1 MAGELKWLT
10 GSYATAQAA
19 SSTAD
24 TALSAGAVTAIGTA
38 IATED
43 LYQLLDFKVTNSSA
57 TPNAMEP
64 VDIYRRPSDG
74 TNQAGV
80 PVAADYLPNPVGS
93 VYFDNVAA
101 TTYAYLYGVSNPDPG
116 DTYYMVNNAGATLT
130 LALSVRGRTPQPAA

>member
-24 TALSAGAVTAIGTA
+24 AALSAGAVTTIGVA

-43 LYQLLDFKVTNSSA
+43 LYGVLDFKVTNSSG
-57 TPNAMEP
+57 TPVAMEP

-74 TNQAGV
+74 TNNASP
-80 PVAADYLPNPVGS
+80 PVAADHLPNYVGS

-101 TTYAYLYGVSNPDPG
+101 STYAYLYNVANIDPG

-130 LALSVRGRTPQPAA
+130 LLLQVRGRTPQPAA